1 MCVLI
6 ICISFQKCLF
16 RSSAHLLMGCLFGGF
31 LSCVSCWYILEINS
45 LLVASFAKIFSHSDG
60 CFFTLLIV
68 SFIVQKLLSLI
79 RSHLFIF
86 VFYFHYYRRWVII
99 KNSTNNKCQRR
110 CGEKGTLLHCWWECK
125 LIQPLW
131 RAVWRFL

>member
-45 LLVASFAKIFSHSDG
+45 LLVASFAKIFSHSVG
-60 CFFTLLIV
+60 CLFILSFPLLCKR
-68 SFIVQKLLSLI
+68 FLI
-79 RSHLFIF
+79 RSLLF
-86 VFYFHYYRRWVII
+86 VFNFHYSRLWIQKDTVQFIL
-99 KNSTNNKCQRR
+99 KCV
-110 CGEKGTLLHCWWECK
+110 L
-125 LIQPLW
+125 P
-131 RAVWRFL
+131 VFFL